1 MTATDRSVTDRPVT
15 DRPVTD
21 RPAIDATAAAA
32 IDIAART
39 LAVPAD
45 AILSC
50 EPIKHG
56 LTNQSW
62 LVRTRQDDVVVRI
75 SNQAEQALQI
85 DRQSEAL
92 ALAAVDEAGIGPEVI
107 LCDPARHVLITRY
120 LGDTWTE
127 ADAVRDENIQRL
139 GQLFRRLHRIV
150 PPAGV
155 RRVEL
160 SDTLEGYF
168 RTLQERGMQPALT
181 TQSLQDR
188 ALQVA
193 MKLRENS
200 AATLCHNDVHHLNV
214 TDDGK
219 LRLIDWEYAG
229 VGQRLFD
236 LASACVYHNYD
247 KLQREQLLSAYT
259 SLTELTT
266 WHRLELACWLFD
278 YVRDLWMAV
287 RESGG

>member
-1 MTATDRSVTDRPVT
+1 MTDGDPAGADRTGVDK
-15 DRPVTD
+15 
-21 RPAIDATAAAA
+21 
-32 IDIAART
+32 IAGVLDVA
-39 LAVPAD
+39 AD
-45 AILSC
+45 ALDISVDAVLSC

-56 LTNQSW
+56 LTNESW
-62 LVRTRQDDVVVRI
+62 LVRTRQDDVVVRV
-75 SNQAEQALQI
+75 SNTAEQALQI

-92 ALAAVDEAGIGPEVI
+92 VLAAVGEAGIGPQVI
-107 LCDPARHVLITRY
+107 LCDPARRVLITRY

-127 ADAVRDENIQRL
+127 ADAVHEDNIERL
-139 GQLFRRLHRIV
+139 GQLFRRLHRV
-150 PPAGV
+150 PPPAGV

-160 SDTLEGYF
+160 NDTLEGYF
-168 RTLQERGMQPALT
+168 RTLQERGMQPALIT
-181 TQSLQDR
+181 KSLRER

-193 MKLRENS
+193 LKLRENS

-214 TDDGK
+214 TDDGR

-236 LASACVYHNYD
+236 LASVCVYHQYD
-247 KLQREQLLSAYT
+247 KMQREQLLGAYT

-287 RESGG
+287 RENGGDAKPTPVQ

>member
-1 MTATDRSVTDRPVT
+1 MTAAS
-15 DRPVTD
+15 
-21 RPAIDATAAAA
+21 TAAAA
-32 IDIAART
+32 MDVAART
-39 LAVPAD
+39 LKVSAEAV
-45 AILSC
+45 LSC

-56 LTNQSW
+56 LTNESW

-75 SNQAEQALQI
+75 SNTAEQALQI
-85 DRQSEAL
+85 DRHSEAL
-92 ALAAVDEAGIGPEVI
+92 VLAAVDEAGIGPEVI
-107 LCDPARHVLITRY
+107 LCDPAQRVLVTRY
-120 LGDTWTE
+120 LGDTWSE
-127 ADAVRDENIQRL
+127 ADAVKEENIQRL
-139 GQLFRRLHRIV
+139 GQLFRRLHRV
-150 PPAGV
+150 SPPIGV

-160 SDTLEGYF
+160 NDTLEGYF
-168 RTLQERGMQPALT
+168 RTLQERGIQPALT
-181 TQSLQDR
+181 TKALRER

-193 MKLRENS
+193 LKLRENS

-236 LASACVYHNYD
+236 LASVCVYHKYD
-247 KLQREQLLSAYT
+247 KLQREQLLGAYT

-287 RESGG
+287 RESSGSAAT

>member
-1 MTATDRSVTDRPVT
+1 M
-15 DRPVTD
+15 
-21 RPAIDATAAAA
+21 TAAADA
-32 IDIAART
+32 SAVALEIAAKT
-39 LAVPAD
+39 LRVSAE

-50 EPIKHG
+50 DAIKHG
-56 LTNQSW
+56 LTNDSW
-62 LVRTRQDDVVVRI
+62 LVRTKSDDVVVRI
-75 SNQAEQALQI
+75 SNTAEQALQI
-85 DRQSEAL
+85 DRASEAL
-92 ALAAVDEAGIGPEVI
+92 VLAAVDEAGIGPEVI
-107 LCDPARHVLITRY
+107 LCDPAQRVLVTRY
-120 LGDTWTE
+120 IGDTWTE
-127 ADAVRDENIQRL
+127 ADAVQEENVQRL
-139 GQLFRRLHRIV
+139 GQLFRRLHRIPA
-150 PPAGV
+150 PPGV

-168 RTLQERGMQPALT
+168 RTLEERGIQPELIT
-181 TQSLQDR
+181 KSLRER

-193 MKLRENS
+193 LKLRENS

-236 LASACVYHNYD
+236 LASVCVYHKYD
-247 KLQREQLLSAYT
+247 KMQREQLLSSYT
-259 SLTELTT
+259 ALTELTT
-266 WHRLELACWLFD
+266 WHRLELACWVFD

>member
-1 MTATDRSVTDRPVT
+1 MTSAGN
-15 DRPVTD
+15 
-21 RPAIDATAAAA
+21 AAGALE
-32 IDIAART
+32 IAARV
-39 LAVPAD
+39 LGVSVEG
-45 AILSC
+45 ILSC

-56 LTNQSW
+56 LTNESW
-62 LVRTRQDDVVVRI
+62 LVRAKQDDIVVRI
-75 SNQAEQALQI
+75 SNTADEALQI

-92 ALAAVDEAGIGPEVI
+92 VLALVSEAGIGPEVL
-107 LCDPARHVLITRY
+107 LCDPSQRLLVTRY
-120 LGDTWTE
+120 LGDTWAET
-127 ADAVRDENIQRL
+127 DAVQEENIQRL
-139 GQLFRRLHRIV
+139 GQLFRRLHRLS
-150 PPAGV
+150 PPLGV

-160 SDTLEGYF
+160 NDTLEGYF
-168 RTLQERGMQPALT
+168 RTLEERGIQPTLT
-181 TQSLQDR
+181 TKSLRDR

-193 MKLRENS
+193 LKLRENS

-214 TDDGK
+214 TDDGT

-236 LASACVYHNYD
+236 LASVCVYHQYD

-278 YVRDLWMAV
+278 YIRDLWTAV

>member
-1 MTATDRSVTDRPVT
+1 MTATDKSVTAD
-15 DRPVTD
+15 
-21 RPAIDATAAAA
+21 TAAAA
-32 IDIAART
+32 SDIAART
-39 LAVPAD
+39 LGVALE

-62 LVRTRQDDVVVRI
+62 LVRTRKDDVVVRI
-75 SNQAEQALQI
+75 SNTAEQTLQI

-92 ALAAVDEAGIGPEVI
+92 VLAAVEEAGIGPEVL
-107 LCDPARHVLITRY
+107 LCDPAQRALITRY

-127 ADAVRDENIQRL
+127 ADAVQNENIQRL
-139 GQLFRRLHRIV
+139 GQLFRRLHRI
-150 PPAGV
+150 PAPAGV

-160 SDTLEGYF
+160 NDTLEGYF
-168 RTLQERGMQPALT
+168 RTLQERGIQPALIT
-181 TQSLQDR
+181 KSLRER

-193 MKLRENS
+193 LKLRENS

-236 LASACVYHNYD
+236 LASVCVYDKYD

-259 SLTELTT
+259 ALTELTT

>member
-1 MTATDRSVTDRPVT
+1 MTVAGNE
-15 DRPVTD
+15 
-21 RPAIDATAAAA
+21 AGALE
-32 IDIAART
+32 IAARV
-39 LAVPAD
+39 LGIEAE

-56 LTNQSW
+56 LTNESW
-62 LVRTRQDDVVVRI
+62 LVRSKRDDIVVRI
-75 SNQAEQALQI
+75 SNAAEQALQI
-85 DRQSEAL
+85 DRQSEA
-92 ALAAVDEAGIGPEVI
+92 AVLAAVGEAGIGPEVL
-107 LCDPARHVLITRY
+107 LCDPAQRVLVTRY

-127 ADAVRDENIQRL
+127 ADAVQEQNIQRL
-139 GQLFRRLHRIV
+139 GQLFRRLHRV
-150 PPAGV
+150 PPPAAA

-168 RTLQERGMQPALT
+168 RTLEERGIQPALIT
-181 TQSLQDR
+181 KSLRER

-193 MKLRENS
+193 LKLRENS

-214 TDDGK
+214 TDDGT

-236 LASACVYHNYD
+236 LASVCVYHNYD

-266 WHRLELACWLFD
+266 WHRLELACWLFE

-287 RESGG
+287 REGGA

>member
-1 MTATDRSVTDRPVT
+1 MTSAGNAVG
-15 DRPVTD
+15 
-21 RPAIDATAAAA
+21 AL
-32 IDIAART
+32 DIAARV
-39 LAVPAD
+39 LGIPVE

-56 LTNQSW
+56 LTNESW
-62 LVRTRQDDVVVRI
+62 LVRAKQDDVVVRI
-75 SNQAEQALQI
+75 SNAAEQALQI
-85 DRQSEAL
+85 DRQSEA
-92 ALAAVDEAGIGPEVI
+92 AVLAAVSEAGIGPEVL
-107 LCDPARHVLITRY
+107 LCDPAQRVLVTRY

-127 ADAVRDENIQRL
+127 ADAVQEENIQRL
-139 GQLFRRLHRIV
+139 GQLFRRLHRV
-150 PPAGV
+150 PPPASV

-160 SDTLEGYF
+160 NDTLEGYF
-168 RTLQERGMQPALT
+168 RTLQERGIQPALT
-181 TQSLQDR
+181 TKSLRER

-193 MKLRENS
+193 LKLRENS

-214 TDDGK
+214 TDDGS

-236 LASACVYHNYD
+236 LASVCVYHNYD
-247 KLQREQLLSAYT
+247 KMQREQLLSAYT

-287 RESGG
+287 RESGS

>member
-1 MTATDRSVTDRPVT
+1 M
-15 DRPVTD
+15 
-21 RPAIDATAAAA
+21 TAAANA
-32 IDIAART
+32 AAAVDVAART
-39 LAVPAD
+39 LRIPAE

-50 EPIKHG
+50 EAIKHG

-62 LVRTRQDDVVVRI
+62 LVRTKQDDVVVRI
-75 SNQAEQALQI
+75 SNTAEQALQI
-85 DRQSEAL
+85 DRESEAL
-92 ALAAVDEAGIGPEVI
+92 VLAAVDEAGIGPEVI
-107 LCDPARHVLITRY
+107 RCDPAERVLVTRY
-120 LGDTWTE
+120 LGDTWAE
-127 ADAVRDENIQRL
+127 ADAVNDQNIQRL
-139 GQLFRRLHRIV
+139 GQLFRRLHRV
-150 PPAGV
+150 PPPAGV

-160 SDTLEGYF
+160 NDTLEGYF
-168 RTLQERGMQPALT
+168 RTLQERGIQPALT
-181 TQSLQDR
+181 SKTLRDR

-193 MKLRENS
+193 LKLRENS

-236 LASACVYHNYD
+236 LASVCVYHKYD
-247 KLQREQLLSAYT
+247 KLQREQLLAAYT
-259 SLTELTT
+259 ALTELTT

-287 RESGG
+287 RESSGPAA

>member
-1 MTATDRSVTDRPVT
+1 MRAADLAAQALELAAQTLGVTAE
-15 DRPVTD
+15 
-21 RPAIDATAAAA
+21 
-32 IDIAART
+32 
-39 LAVPAD
+39 AV
-45 AILSC
+45 LSC

-56 LTNQSW
+56 LTNESW
-62 LVRTRQDDVVVRI
+62 LVRTKQDDVVVRI
-75 SNQAEQALQI
+75 SNAAEQALQI
-85 DRQSEAL
+85 DRQSEASV
-92 ALAAVDEAGIGPEVI
+92 LAAVDAAGIGPEVI
-107 LCDPARHVLITRY
+107 VCDPARRLLVTRY
-120 LGDTWTE
+120 LGGTWSE
-127 ADAVRDENIQRL
+127 ADAVQAQNIQRL
-139 GQLFRRLHRIV
+139 GQLFRRLHRV
-150 PPAGV
+150 PPPTGV

-168 RTLQERGMQPALT
+168 RTLQERGLQPALIT
-181 TQSLQDR
+181 KSLRER

-193 MKLRENS
+193 LKLRENS
-200 AATLCHNDVHHLNV
+200 AATLCHNDVHHLNI

-229 VGQRLFD
+229 IGQRLFD
-236 LASACVYHNYD
+236 LASVCVYHKYD

-259 SLTELTT
+259 SLSELTT

>member
-1 MTATDRSVTDRPVT
+1 MIAATMSAPD
-15 DRPVTD
+15 
-21 RPAIDATAAAA
+21 TAAQA
-32 IDIAART
+32 IEIAATT
-39 LAVPAD
+39 LRVPVE
-45 AILSC
+45 AILAC

-62 LVRTRQDDVVVRI
+62 LVRTKLDDVVVRI
-75 SNQAEQALQI
+75 SNDAEQALQI
-85 DRQSEAL
+85 DRQSEAVVL
-92 ALAAVDEAGIGPEVI
+92 ATVAEAGIGPEVL
-107 LCDPARHVLITRY
+107 LCDPARHVLVTRY
-120 LGDTWTE
+120 LGETWSE
-127 ADAVRDENIQRL
+127 ADAVREENIVRL
-139 GQLFRRLHRIV
+139 GQLFRRLHRIP

-160 SDTLEGYF
+160 NETLEGYF
-168 RTLQERGMQPALT
+168 RTLDERGVQPALIT
-181 TQSLQDR
+181 RSLRER

-193 MKLRENS
+193 LKLRENS
-200 AATLCHNDVHHLNV
+200 AATLCHNDVHHLNI
-214 TDDGK
+214 TDDGT

-236 LASACVYHNYD
+236 LASVCVYHNFD
-247 KLQREQLLSAYT
+247 KLQREQLLASYT

-278 YVRDLWMAV
+278 YVRDLWTAV